1 MSVKINGSTGIDTV
15 QDKVYNATGVKNW
28 IINGQ
33 FDVWQRGT
41 SQTSGS
47 YGSDDRFFNDHG
59 TSTKTHSRQ
68 SFTVGQTDVP
78 NNPTYFSRT
87 VVTTGGTAG
96 SYCHKWQK
104 IEDVSKLAG
113 KNATLSF
120 WAKADSSKNISVNSY
135 QYLGSGGSGYQANAL
150 QKIAIMSTWT
160 RYTVTIPCASIS
172 GKTIGTGSY
181 TAIVFWFDAGSNF
194 NADTNSLGNQSGT
207 FDIANVCLVEGSQA
221 QECPS
226 EPYAE
231 VLRKCQ
237 RYYYRINAENLYG
250 YFGLANVENATIARV
265 EVQFPVTM
273 RTAPT
278 SIDYSSTL
286 TQFAFVAES
295 FLQGITAMAINGE
308 YGNSS
313 VGCISVVAT
322 FSTLGKFYR
331 FVSYNNTSTYLAFSA
346 ELL

>member
-1 MSVKINGSTGIDTV
+1 MATEITGSTGIDRV
-15 QDKVYNATGVKNW
+15 QPQLYNSVAVKNW

-207 FDIANVCLVEGSQA
+207 FDIANVCLVEGSTA
-221 QECPS
+221 MECPS

-237 RYYYRINAENLYG
+237 RYYYRVDSIDVYTRFLFGHAVSIAELWFYI
-250 YFGLANVENATIARV
+250 LIS
-265 EVQFPVTM
+265 VQM
-273 RTAPT
+273 RTKP
-278 SIDYSSTL
+278 SSVEYSTL
-286 TQFAFVAES
+286 LGFDGVNSVPISDITISDSGNQSLLVKATTTGASQYRTYTLIANNSASAFFA
-295 FLQGITAMAINGE
+295 LN
-308 YGNSS
+308 
-313 VGCISVVAT
+313 
-322 FSTLGKFYR
+322 
-331 FVSYNNTSTYLAFSA
+331 A